1 MDFAEIG
8 MIEQLTRALNNAA
21 NAVER
26 HAQTTS
32 PVTPKHLASLET
44 NLNEIAGRLHATNV
58 ILLTLGR
65 FGLPSQNVN
74 AFFEELRGSLFNLDP
89 SLSDNIDHLKN
100 S

>member
-1 MDFAEIG
+1 MDLN
-8 MIEQLTRALNNAA
+8 EQALWAGHTPALNRLSAIL
-21 NAVER
+21 ER
-26 HAQTTS
+26 GPALSATS
-32 PVTPKHLASLET
+32 ER
-44 NLNEIAGRLHATNV
+44 NLNKIADSLKATNV

-65 FGLPSQNVN
+65 FGLPSQNVD